1 MIVAVAARRLL
12 GRSLSLRPTAAA
24 RIGASRPSLRPL
36 PRSRPAA
43 TASRFPRYRLP
54 GSGWLSEGKLQT
66 LLWLPYAN
74 LLVMVLSEK
83 ATNGLSLGR
92 LRLLAVIRDSYGAH
106 MSPPLL
112 QVGSSIG
119 DVPHN
124 YSVSLLITPTAQR
137 ASYRTTALPSYHPKQ
152 PAESEPIKWSDVC
165 SSTSFHSSPF
175 RN

>member
-74 LLVMVLSEK
+74 LLVMV
-83 ATNGLSLGR
+83 
-92 LRLLAVIRDSYGAH
+92 
-106 MSPPLL
+106 
-112 QVGSSIG
+112 VGSSIG

-152 PAESEPIKWSDVC
+152 PDESEPIKWSDVC